1 MTTATVWEPSRI
13 SRPSAKGCHLLKT
26 ARNAENAI
34 FMQQLF
40 FWFWLGTLG
49 WFKKNRDAA
58 PLSDW
63 DEKAYVAA
71 ASAQEFSF
79 VGGKGLETWRDASDF
94 FISMVDFR
102 AFHVDP
108 CFMILHESFNK
119 WSFKSRQDLASEMS
133 LMRDFQ
139 APGCVFLRS
148 LSGNADHKN
157 RFDIPMIYP
166 SCLE

>member
-1 MTTATVWEPSRI
+1 MLNSGLPRSIDKWCSLIFKKLSRFSTGSAARNSRTNTSRCSVASMTTATAWEPSRS
-13 SRPSAKGCHLLKT
+13 SRPSTKGCHLLKT

-79 VGGKGLETWRDASDF
+79 VGGKGLETWRDAF
-94 FISMVDFR
+94 VIF
-102 AFHVDP
+102 
-108 CFMILHESFNK
+108 
-119 WSFKSRQDLASEMS
+119 SEIHGGFS
-133 LMRDFQ
+133 
-139 APGCVFLRS
+139 
-148 LSGNADHKN
+148 
-157 RFDIPMIYP
+157 
-166 SCLE
+166 